1 MSSETEN
8 LSIAMLNF
16 EKQYVNTAYDRIKW
30 LISSNTE
37 DPNKWVIAKNLANA
51 IVNFDSEIYTS
62 IYKTD
67 KKTKNALIDCLD
79 DPEFLKTEYNT
90 FFQEYLNFLQAQ
102 EQDIYDK
109 AVNELDQIKDVQEY
123 TAAQLEEVKNIAIG
137 YLIRKKN
144 GDNVRIKN
152 CSINRMK
159 IILEQ
164 ATQGFQLIQQEKEKI
179 KKVQKSWSS
188 NLKYFALASLSS
200 MAGWMGHSAITAN
213 SNSDNTPIVKEYS
226 MDQLKP
232 ITTITPQDLQD
243 SFIEKNQD
251 FIDEKINYIQIKVDR
266 ATWNGRNEVI
276 MKEYVKSAIKKI
288 YQWEP
293 FTIEKY
299 KKDLANDKIPQTI
312 QFMNIGNDLM
322 GIQEEYLT
330 KYQEFLE
337 NEKMAQIIG
346 VSNTIFGIKK
356 TTSLQDYQLLQQTIT
371 DISQNQKVDF
381 DQLIKKLSKEYS
393 EEELIFISQILKIF
407 QNNSQ
412 TISQAQEQSQ
422 KN

>member
-8 LSIAMLNF
+8 LSIAMLKF
-16 EKQYVNTAYDRIKW
+16 KKQYANTAYDRIKW

-37 DPNKWVIAKNLANA
+37 DPNKWVIAENLANA

-62 IYKTD
+62 IYQTN

-79 DPEFLKTEYNT
+79 DPKFLKTEYNT
-90 FFQEYLNFLQAQ
+90 FFQEYLIFLQAQ

-109 AVNELDQIKDVQEY
+109 AVNELEQINDVQEY
-123 TAAQLEEVKNIAIG
+123 TDAQLEEVKNIAIG
-137 YLIRKKN
+137 YLIREKN

-152 CSINRMK
+152 CSISRMK

-188 NLKYFALASLSS
+188 NLKYFAFAALSA
-200 MAGWMGHSAITAN
+200 MAGWIGTYAVTWDSDAN
-213 SNSDNTPIVKEYS
+213 NASIVQEYS
-226 MDQLKP
+226 MDQLEP
-232 ITTITPQDLQD
+232 ITAMTPQNLKD
-243 SFIEKNQD
+243 SFIEKNQN

-276 MKEYVKSAIKKI
+276 MKEYVKSAIKNI

-299 KKDLANDKIPQTI
+299 KKDLANDKIPQTG

-322 GIQEEYLT
+322 EIQEDYKI
-330 KYQEFLE
+330 KYQKFLE
-337 NEKMAQIIG
+337 NEKMAQVIG
-346 VSNTIFGIKK
+346 VTNAIFWIKK
-356 TTSLQDYQLLQQTIT
+356 TTSIATYQALQQTIT
-371 DISQNQKVDF
+371 DISKNTPVD
-381 DQLIKKLSKEYS
+381 IKKLVKKLSQEYT
-393 EEELIFISQILKIF
+393 EEELVFITKMLEKYQV
-407 QNNSQ
+407 NV
-412 TISQAQEQSQ
+412 ISIQKEQRSIPS
-422 KN
+422 N